1 MESLKKTDTR
11 RDTAAAK
18 PTGRGGGRDVS
29 GSAMTGDKRRTAND
43 AKPAA
48 GRVSRF
54 DQPLRKEPPSSRFTD
69 VDHRRPPP
77 KAGGSNAVAAGA
89 ASMLMAR
96 EHDIDLRSAAA
107 LRQQAYSSNG
117 AGDTRTPYDVDYRDS
132 ISSQR
137 QGANVMPVAG
147 KSGNVGKPFLA
158 ATGGYHPTAAAA
170 TTTAHD
176 QDLRK
181 RAPGAYD
188 GDDNMTSRKRLKTMD
203 AGRGGGRADDF
214 GEAGRLSRR
223 GAFNEQVVGRS
234 GVNMAPDDDSPQ
246 VCFCLV
252 QIHTLGSEKSTLAL
266 ILVRP

>member
-29 GSAMTGDKRRTAND
+29 GSAMTGDKRRTADD
-43 AKPAA
+43 AKPAV

-54 DQPLRKEPPSSRFTD
+54 DQPQRKEPTSSRFTD

-77 KAGGSNAVAAGA
+77 KAGGANAAAGA

-96 EHDIDLRSAAA
+96 EHDVDLRSATA
-107 LRQQAYSSNG
+107 LRQPAYNNNG
-117 AGDTRTPYDVDYRDS
+117 AGDARAPYDVDYRDS

-158 ATGGYHPTAAAA
+158 ATGGYHPAAAA
-170 TTTAHD
+170 SATTAHD

-188 GDDNMTSRKRLKTMD
+188 GDDNMTSRKRLKTTD
-203 AGRGGGRADDF
+203 VRGGGRADDF

-234 GVNMAPDDDSPQ
+234 GINMPDDDSPQ
-246 VCFCLV
+246 VCFCFR
-252 QIHTLGSEKSTLAL
+252 LGFSH
-266 ILVRP
+266 V